1 MLSNKSGKKLNDY
14 VSDYV
19 IFDLETTGTSC
30 TTDEVVEISAI
41 KVVDGKVVE
50 EFSTLVNP
58 QMPIPYWATEVN
70 GITDTM
76 VADSPTFD
84 VALRDFLEFVGDMIL
99 VGHNIHTFDMKFICR
114 DAQKYFGKTI
124 GNDYV
129 DTLPIARLYLP
140 QLGHHTLSDLA
151 DYYGISFDGAHRALF
166 DCRMNQQIFERLG
179 EEMKNPS
186 EEAKK
191 VKKCPR
197 CGNLLKLRNGKFG
210 EFWGCTGYP
219 DCKYTQN
226 A

>member
-1 MLSNKSGKKLNDY
+1 MLSNRSGKKLNDY

-70 GITDTM
+70 GITDAM

-84 VALRDFLEFVGDMIL
+84 VALSDFLEFIGDMIL

-151 DYYGISFDGAHRALF
+151 DYYGISSDGAHRALF

-197 CGNLLKLRNGKFG
+197 CGNPLKLRNGKFG

>member
-1 MLSNKSGKKLNDY
+1 MLSSRPGKKLNMYVPDY
-14 VSDYV
+14 VL
-19 IFDLETTGTSC
+19 FDLETTGTSC

-58 QMPIPYWATEVN
+58 QMPIPYCATEVN
-70 GITDTM
+70 GITDAM
-76 VADSPTFD
+76 VADSPPFD
-84 VALRDFLEFVGDMIL
+84 VALSNFLEFIGDMIL

-151 DYYGISFDGAHRALF
+151 DYYGISSDGAHRALF

-197 CGNLLKLRNGKFG
+197 CGNPLKLRKGKFG

>member
-1 MLSNKSGKKLNDY
+1 MLSNRSGKKLNDY

-41 KVVDGKVVE
+41 KVVDGKVEE

-70 GITDTM
+70 GITDAM

-84 VALRDFLEFVGDMIL
+84 VALSDFLEFIGDMIL

-151 DYYGISFDGAHRALF
+151 DYYGISSDGAHRALF

-197 CGNLLKLRNGKFG
+197 CGNPLKLRNGKFG

-226 A
+226 T

>member
-1 MLSNKSGKKLNDY
+1 MLSNRSGKKLNDY

-70 GITDTM
+70 GITDAM

-84 VALRDFLEFVGDMIL
+84 VALKDFLEFVGDMIL

-151 DYYGISFDGAHRALF
+151 DYYGISSDGAHRALF

-197 CGNLLKLRNGKFG
+197 CGNPLKLRNGKFG

>member
-1 MLSNKSGKKLNDY
+1 MLSNKSGKKLNAYVKDY
-14 VSDYV
+14 VL
-19 IFDLETTGTSC
+19 FDLETTGTSC
-30 TTDEVVEISAI
+30 MTDEVVEISAI

-58 QMPIPYWATEVN
+58 QMTIPYMATEVN
-70 GITDTM
+70 GITNAM
-76 VADSPTFD
+76 VTDAPTFD
-84 VALRDFLEFVGDMIL
+84 IALRDFLEFVGDMTL

-114 DAQKYFGKTI
+114 DAQKYYGKTI
-124 GNDYV
+124 GNDYI

-140 QLGHHTLSDLA
+140 QLSHHTLSDLA
-151 DYYGISFDGAHRALF
+151 DYYGIPSDGAHRALY

-197 CGNLLKLRNGKFG
+197 CGSPLKLRNGKFG

-219 DCKYTQN
+219 DCKYTEN
-226 A
+226 K

>member
-1 MLSNKSGKKLNDY
+1 MLSNRSGKKLNDY
-14 VSDYV
+14 VSDYI

-70 GITDTM
+70 GITDAM

-84 VALRDFLEFVGDMIL
+84 IALSDFLEFIGDMIL

-151 DYYGISFDGAHRALF
+151 DYYGISSDGAHRALF

-186 EEAKK
+186 GEAKK

-197 CGNLLKLRNGKFG
+197 CGNPLKLRNGKFG

>member
-1 MLSNKSGKKLNDY
+1 MLSNRSGKKLNDY

-70 GITDTM
+70 GITDAM

-84 VALRDFLEFVGDMIL
+84 VALSDFLEFIGDMIL

-151 DYYGISFDGAHRALF
+151 DYYGISSDGAHRALF
-166 DCRMNQQIFERLG
+166 DCRMNQQIFERLA

-197 CGNLLKLRNGKFG
+197 CGNPLKLRNGKFG

-219 DCKYTQN
+219 DCKYTKN

>member
-1 MLSNKSGKKLNDY
+1 MLSSNQGKKLNIY
-14 VSDYV
+14 VPDYV

-30 TTDEVVEISAI
+30 TADEVVEISAI
-41 KVVDGKVVE
+41 KVVNGNVVE

-70 GITDTM
+70 GITDSM
-76 VADSPTFD
+76 VVDSPTFD
-84 VALRDFLEFVGDMIL
+84 VALKDFLEFAGDMIL

-124 GNDYV
+124 GNDYI

-151 DYYGISFDGAHRALF
+151 NYYGISSDGAHRALF

-197 CGNLLKLRNGKFG
+197 CGSPLKLRNGKFG

-219 DCKYTQN
+219 DCKYTEN
-226 A
+226 K

>member
-1 MLSNKSGKKLNDY
+1 M
-14 VSDYV
+14 
-19 IFDLETTGTSC
+19 
-30 TTDEVVEISAI
+30 
-41 KVVDGKVVE
+41 
-50 EFSTLVNP
+50 NP

-70 GITDTM
+70 GITDAM

-99 VGHNIHTFDMKFICR
+99 VGHNIHTFDMKLICR

-151 DYYGISFDGAHRALF
+151 DYYEISFDGAHRALF

-197 CGNLLKLRNGKFG
+197 CGNPLKLRNGKFG

>member
-1 MLSNKSGKKLNDY
+1 MLSNRSGKKLNDY

-41 KVVDGKVVE
+41 KVVDGKGVE

-70 GITDTM
+70 GITDAM

-84 VALRDFLEFVGDMIL
+84 VALSDFLEFIGDMIL

-151 DYYGISFDGAHRALF
+151 DYYGISSDGAHRALF

-197 CGNLLKLRNGKFG
+197 CGNPLKLRNGKFG

>member
-1 MLSNKSGKKLNDY
+1 MLSNKTGKRLNQYIPNY
-14 VSDYV
+14 VL
-19 IFDLETTGTSC
+19 FDLETTGTSC

-41 KVVDGKVVE
+41 KVMNGSVVE

-70 GITDTM
+70 GITDAM

-84 VALRDFLEFVGDMIL
+84 VALKDFLEFVGDMPL

-114 DAQKYFGKTI
+114 DAQKYFSKTI

-151 DYYGISFDGAHRALF
+151 DYYGISSDGAHRALF

-197 CGNLLKLRNGKFG
+197 CGNPLKLRNGKFG